1 MELLKRVRE
10 TRKLGSGCGDA
21 TRAMRVKETRG
32 ATCVRAVVISMYR
45 YAVIN
50 NSDGREG
57 ESGGRSTGSNA
68 DAEGVEALE
77 LGFGRVC
84 SRGGAGRFNQKY
96 SHPRLSARD
105 YPPPPP

>member
-1 MELLKRVRE
+1 VELLKRVRE

-57 ESGGRSTGSNA
+57 ESGGKAREATPMRKAWRLWSWGSA
-68 DAEGVEALE
+68 VY
-77 LGFGRVC
+77 VV
-84 SRGGAGRFNQKY
+84 RGGAGRFNQKY